1 MSQGPDNDG
10 CVEGVTGMNHGGP
23 GHDDR
28 QNFMPVNSSV
38 GDVHDSM
45 RGSGSTHRRTG
56 RGLIPATGLRI
67 VIVPEYHPHRPPTT
81 GRR

>member
-45 RGSGSTHRRTG
+45 READRRTDE
-56 RGLIPATGLRI
+56 LD
-67 VIVPEYHPHRPPTT
+67 ED
-81 GRR
+81 